1 MSCHVTHYL
10 VLQCNRD
17 HDVNLPSASI
27 SRAPSQQQDGNSK
40 VEIWQSSATPDVRS
54 QEVKQA
60 VQDCSRWQN
69 RHAQLKL
76 QNKPADLLPPT
87 DQWWVQF
94 FFGDVHWL
102 SSLKGRSSRLCTLI
116 WKLAVERNGRVMPT
130 YRSCVIPFMVS
141 KYSSYNLGSTEISP
155 PVALTEWCFKMPRD
169 TLMHTWSAGLFW
181 AEIHILDHRLMLNLC
196 SWPWTIYIP

>member
-1 MSCHVTHYL
+1 MSCHMTHNL
-10 VLQCNRD
+10 VLQCNSD

-27 SRAPSQQQDGNSK
+27 SCAPSQQQDGNRN
-40 VEIWQSSATPDVRS
+40 VQIWQSSATLDVHS

-60 VQDCSRWQN
+60 VQHCSRWQN

-76 QNKPADLLPPT
+76 QNKPADLLPPA

-116 WKLAVERNGRVMPT
+116 WELAVERNGRVMPT
-130 YRSCVIPFMVS
+130 YRSCVIPLMVS
-141 KYSSYNLGSTEISP
+141 KYSSYNLGSTETSP
-155 PVALTEWCFKMPRD
+155 RVPLTERCFKMP
-169 TLMHTWSAGLFW
+169 TETH
-181 AEIHILDHRLMLNLC
+181 
-196 SWPWTIYIP
+196 